1 MNYQEFVKENYHRVK
16 HLPNNQRMTVIDK
29 LWKSSGHA
37 KEKGAGLLGN
47 VGSVI
52 DSIVGL
58 GLKPKKA
65 HKRVKGKGLLG
76 NVGNAIDSIVGLGL
90 PPVLYKK
97 LHKRIEWKELNTRK
111 YMSKHSLN
119 ELLAY
124 CAVKSLGH
132 KKKYVTKND
141 KLAALQ
147 EYHDKGGDF
156 LGSFLSGIATPFR
169 VGASI
174 NPSFGFGV
182 AQAADALGV
191 PKIQDV
197 IRG

>member
-1 MNYQEFVKENYHRVK
+1 MNYQEFVKENYPRVK
-16 HLPNNQRMTVIDK
+16 HLPNNQRMTVIGK

-47 VGSVI
+47 AGSVI

-58 GLKPKKA
+58 GLKKRKKA
-65 HKRVKGKGLLG
+65 HKRVEGKGLLG
-76 NVGNAIDSIVGLGL
+76 NVGNTIDSIVGLGL
-90 PPVLYKK
+90 KHPLPVLHKK
-97 LHKRIEWKELNTRK
+97 IGWNGLMAHEF
-111 YMSKHSLN
+111 MSKHSLN

-147 EYHDKGGDF
+147 KYHEKGGDF

-174 NPSFGFGV
+174 NPAFGFGV